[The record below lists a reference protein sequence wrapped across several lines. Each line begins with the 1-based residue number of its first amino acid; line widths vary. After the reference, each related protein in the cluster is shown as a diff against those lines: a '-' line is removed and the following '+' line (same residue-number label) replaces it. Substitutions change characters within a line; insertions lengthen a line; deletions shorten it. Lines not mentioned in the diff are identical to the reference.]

1 MQELRIKVDTNEKI
15 ITLID
20 DYKVVEKYIETADES
35 IEGNIYIGVVKN
47 IIPGIKA
54 AFVDIGQEKNA
65 FIHFEDIYK
74 TNNEIKLNEKI
85 LVQVQKDEIN
95 QKGAKLTT
103 NIKLTGRQIV
113 LLPTTDIITVSR
125 KIENEKVREK
135 LIEIVAEN
143 LPKGIGA
150 IIRTTASKATKTE
163 IVDDIQRLVKDW
175 NNIEKKMQNS
185 DEAPVLLGKNN
196 TIIESVIL
204 GTADSGMDKIITDS
218 KEENKKIEKFLKEF
232 ELEDKVKVEY
242 DEKVLDKYK
251 IKDELE
257 KLNNNNKIWLKCGS
271 YIVIDKTEALT
282 SIDVNSGK
290 YTGKENLENTILRV
304 NEEATV
310 EIAKQIRLRDMSG
323 IIIIDYID
331 MELEE
336 NKHRIMKLLEQEV
349 KKDRAKVQIE
359 GFTRLNLLE
368 MTRKQLYGKSE

>member
-35 IEGNIYIGVVKN
+35 IEGYIYIGVVKN

-113 LLPTTDIITVSR
+113 LLPTTDIINVSR
-125 KIENEKVREK
+125 KIENEKVKEK

-143 LPKGIGA
+143 LPKGVGA

-232 ELEDKVKVEY
+232 ELDDKVKVEY

-257 KLNNNNKIWLKCGS
+257 KLNNNKIWLKCGS

-331 MELEE
+331 MELEK

-368 MTRKQLYGKSE
+368 MTRKQLYGKSK

>member
-125 KIENEKVREK
+125 KIENEKVKEK

-143 LPKGIGA
+143 LPKGVGA

-163 IVDDIQRLVKDW
+163 IIDDIQRLVKDW
-175 NNIEKKMQNS
+175 NNIEKKVQNS

-257 KLNNNNKIWLKCGS
+257 KLNNNKIWLKCGS

>member
-1 MQELRIKVDTNEKI
+1 MQELRIKVDTNEKK

-125 KIENEKVREK
+125 KIENEKVKEK

-143 LPKGIGA
+143 LPKGVGA

-163 IVDDIQRLVKDW
+163 IVDDIQRLVKDC
-175 NNIEKKMQNS
+175 NNIEKKVQNS
-185 DEAPVLLGKNN
+185 NEAPMLLGKNN

-232 ELEDKVKVEY
+232 ELDDKVKVEY

-257 KLNNNNKIWLKCGS
+257 KLNNNKIWLKCGS

>member
-125 KIENEKVREK
+125 KIENEKVKEK

-143 LPKGIGA
+143 LPKGVGA

-163 IVDDIQRLVKDW
+163 IIDDIQRLVKDW

-232 ELEDKVKVEY
+232 ELDDKVKVEY

-257 KLNNNNKIWLKCGS
+257 KLNNNKIWLKCGS

>member
-1 MQELRIKVDTNEKI
+1 MQELRIKVDTNEKK

-113 LLPTTDIITVSR
+113 LLPTTDIINVSR
-125 KIENEKVREK
+125 KIENEKVKEK

-143 LPKGIGA
+143 LPKGVGA

-163 IVDDIQRLVKDW
+163 IIDDIQRLVKDW
-175 NNIEKKMQNS
+175 NNIEKKVQNS
-185 DEAPVLLGKNN
+185 NEAPMLLGKNN

-232 ELEDKVKVEY
+232 ELDDKVKVEY

-257 KLNNNNKIWLKCGS
+257 KLNNNKIWLKCGS